1 MFDFFGLALLPATYP
16 LQNLCSVK
24 ILQEVERRRERT
36 KGMGQTGG
44 TNRREGGDR
53 ERSVK

>member
-1 MFDFFGLALLPATYP
+1 
-16 LQNLCSVK
+16 VK